1 MNVIE
6 VLASEV
12 YSNTVMWIC
21 LGGGLGLTLVGLALV
36 KMRKL
41 PKLLIPAPKI
51 DTEALFRFAF
61 RRNQTFPANR
71 FMPIAS
77 GANQRESLDLAS

>member
-21 LGGGLGLTLVGLALV
+21 LGGGLSLTLVGLALL

-41 PKLLIPAPKI
+41 PKLLIPTRKI
-51 DTEALFRFAF
+51 DTEAMFRFAF
-61 RRNQTFPANR
+61 RRNQAFPTNR
-71 FMPIAS
+71 FRSEAS
-77 GANQRESLDLAS
+77 SPSQRENLYLAS